1 MISTHLEEEHPLSN
15 TVKKN
20 EVYEGIVEDL
30 TSSGAGVMKID
41 DYPLFVQ
48 GALRGERVKVKVT
61 KTLKRYGFATLKEIQ
76 VASSERQEAPCAVY
90 DECGGCQ
97 LQHLTYE
104 GQLKEKR
111 EIVQNAFQRIGRF
124 SDIDV
129 LPVLGMKEP
138 WRYRNKS
145 QVPLQYVNGRPAW
158 GFFKPRT
165 HDIVPTETCLIQ
177 TDEADRLLQAITEQL
192 PTLHIP
198 LYDERKHRGVLRHV
212 IVRKGMNTGEVMV
225 VLITNGEKLPAK
237 DRLIETILATEPNVT
252 SIVQNINHQKTNVIF
267 GNESR
272 TLYGKPYIYDTIGDV
287 KFQISDR
294 SFYQI
299 NAGQMEVLYEE
310 ALKAADLTGEEVVI
324 DAYCGIGTISLFL
337 AQRARHVYG
346 VEIVK
351 QAIEDARI
359 NARLNE
365 MDNATFEVGKAEEV
379 VPRWYEEGVEADVFV
394 VDPPRKGCDATLLET
409 IITHEPKKVVYVS
422 CNPATLARD
431 VRMLVDGGYVL
442 EKVQPVDMFGHTMHI
457 ESVALLSKV
466 EK

>member
-1 MISTHLEEEHPLSN
+1 MSN
-15 TVKKN
+15 TVKRN
-20 EVYEGIVEDL
+20 EIYEGIVTDL
-30 TSSGAGVMKID
+30 TSSGAGVVKVGE
-41 DYPLFVQ
+41 YPLFVQ

-61 KTLKRYGFATLKEIQ
+61 KTLKRYGFAKLEEIQ
-76 VASSERQEAPCAVY
+76 TASSERQDAPCAVY

-104 GQLKEKR
+104 GQLEEKR
-111 EIVQNAFQRIGRF
+111 QLVQNTLQKIGRF
-124 SDIDV
+124 STIDV
-129 LPVLGMKEP
+129 PPVLGMEHP

-158 GFFKPRT
+158 GFFKQRT

-177 TDEADRLLQAITEQL
+177 TEEANRLLEAITNAL
-192 PTLHIP
+192 PKLHIP
-198 LYDERKHRGVLRHV
+198 LYDEKKHRGVLRHV
-212 IVRKGMNTGEVMV
+212 IVRKGMNTGQVMV
-225 VLITNGEKLPAK
+225 VLITNGKKLPAK
-237 DRLIETILATEPNVT
+237 DRLIELILETEPNVT
-252 SIVQNINHQKTNVIF
+252 SIIQNINNQKTNVIF
-267 GNESR
+267 GNESH
-272 TLYGKPYIYDTIGDV
+272 TLYGEPYIYDTIGDV

-299 NAGQMEVLYEE
+299 NAGQMEVLYKE
-310 ALKAADLTGEEVVI
+310 ALDAAQLTGNETVI

-337 AQRARHVYG
+337 AQRAKHVYG

-379 VPRWYEEGVEADVFV
+379 VPRWYEEGIEADVFV

-409 IITHEPKKVVYVS
+409 IITHAPKTVVYVS
-422 CNPATLARD
+422 CNPATFARD
-431 VRMLVDGGYVL
+431 ARILVDGGYQL

-457 ESVALLSKV
+457 EVVAVLSRIED

>member
-1 MISTHLEEEHPLSN
+1 MSN
-15 TVKKN
+15 RVKRN
-20 EVYEGIVEDL
+20 EIYEGIVEDL
-30 TSSGAGVMKID
+30 TSSGAGVVKVGE
-41 DYPLFVQ
+41 YPLFVQ

-61 KTLKRYGFATLKEIQ
+61 KTLKRYGFAKLEEIQ
-76 VASSERQEAPCAVY
+76 TASSERQEAPCAVY

-104 GQLKEKR
+104 GQLEEKR
-111 EIVQNAFQRIGRF
+111 QLVQNTLQKIGRF
-124 SDIDV
+124 STIDV
-129 LPVLGMKEP
+129 SPVLGMEHP

-158 GFFKPRT
+158 GFFKQRT

-177 TDEADRLLQAITEQL
+177 TEEADRLLEAITNTL
-192 PTLHIP
+192 PKLHIP
-198 LYDERKHRGVLRHV
+198 LYDEKKHRGVLRHV
-212 IVRKGMNTGEVMV
+212 IVRKGMNTGQVMV
-225 VLITNGEKLPAK
+225 VLITNGKKLPAK
-237 DRLIETILATEPNVT
+237 DRLIELILETEPNVT
-252 SIVQNINHQKTNVIF
+252 SIIQNINNQKTNVIF
-267 GNESR
+267 GNESH
-272 TLYGKPYIYDTIGDV
+272 TLYGEPYIYDTIGDV

-299 NAGQMEVLYEE
+299 NAGQMEVLYKE
-310 ALKAADLTGEEVVI
+310 ALEAAQLTGNETVI

-337 AQRARHVYG
+337 AQRAKHVYG

-365 MDNATFEVGKAEEV
+365 MGNATFEVGKAEEV
-379 VPRWYEEGVEADVFV
+379 VPRWYEEGIEADVFV

-409 IITHEPKKVVYVS
+409 IITHAPKKVVYVS
-422 CNPATLARD
+422 CNPATFARD
-431 VRMLVDGGYVL
+431 ARILVDGGYQL

-457 ESVALLSKV
+457 EVVAVLSRI
-466 EK
+466 ED